1 MPSSQTQVLEI
12 NPFLSPKRTSPR
24 QRSTFK
30 LPKLP
35 LSSTHRAPTFDLNPT
50 ANDDDD
56 EDACVIPSS
65 QTQELVYHRPLTPPA
80 RLHIHNEDLTAGE
93 VIPDSQPP
101 EHEVQMAYSPKT
113 RRTQSDDTSGEH
125 TQRDIVP
132 TSQSA
137 FEKEIS
143 SSDLLDIKSRFP
155 VPAESLS
162 ALDQANWK

>member
-12 NPFLSPKRTSPR
+12 NPFLSPKRTSPK
-24 QRSTFK
+24 QRATFK

-35 LSSTHRAPTFDLNPT
+35 TRAPTFHPT
-50 ANDDDD
+50 VSGGD
-56 EDACVIPSS
+56 EDEDTCVIPSS

-80 RLHIHNEDLTAGE
+80 RLHIHDEDPTAGE
-93 VIPDSQPP
+93 IIPDSQPP
-101 EHEVQMAYSPKT
+101 EHEVQAAYSPAR

-155 VPAESLS
+155 VPAEPSD
-162 ALDQANWK
+162 ALEHSK